1 MKNDYI
7 TSLAQVSC
15 EELFFSEFVFV
26 REYEQWLDE
35 REEEWK
41 RTIEY
46 ADNNL

>member
-1 MKNDYI
+1 MENDHI

>member
-1 MKNDYI
+1 MNNDYI

-15 EELFFSEFVFV
+15 KELLFSEFVFV

>member
-1 MKNDYI
+1 MENDHI

-15 EELFFSEFVFV
+15 EELFFSEYVFV